1 MRLCSIKR
9 ITTNGGGNSPGYDVE
24 TLKKPWQK
32 WEASLKLLKW
42 AQSLD
47 TYEAQ
52 PVKRVMI
59 QDNGKLR
66 PLGIPTIFDRLTQCM
81 YYQIMDPIVEE
92 NSDRNSFGFRLRRDI
107 GDVIQQLTI
116 FLDQP
121 YSATKILDADIS
133 KCFEKIDHNAILKD
147 CIVFNKKPI
156 AQWLKAPI
164 YHGPNQSISKSK
176 HLNYRLEQSL
186 IGTPQGGIISPI
198 LCNIVL
204 NGMEGAIEEKTHLT
218 DVTYPK
224 HPNYKL
230 TLIRYA
236 DDFVI
241 IAPTWERLELAKSRI
256 EAFLKTKGLDL
267 NKAKTSKV
275 DIKDG
280 FQIVGFWIQKR
291 KYHVDVFR
299 HFVLNK
305 GINMTQSAVIPG
317 ELESPTSTLSG

>member
-1 MRLCSIKR
+1 M
-9 ITTNGGGNSPGYDVE
+9 
-24 TLKKPWQK
+24 
-32 WEASLKLLKW
+32 KLLKW

-147 CIVFNKKPI
+147 CIVFNKNPI
-156 AQWLKAPI
+156 AQ
-164 YHGPNQSISKSK
+164 
-176 HLNYRLEQSL
+176 
-186 IGTPQGGIISPI
+186 
-198 LCNIVL
+198 
-204 NGMEGAIEEKTHLT
+204 
-218 DVTYPK
+218 
-224 HPNYKL
+224 
-230 TLIRYA
+230 
-236 DDFVI
+236 
-241 IAPTWERLELAKSRI
+241 
-256 EAFLKTKGLDL
+256 
-267 NKAKTSKV
+267 
-275 DIKDG
+275 
-280 FQIVGFWIQKR
+280 
-291 KYHVDVFR
+291 
-299 HFVLNK
+299 
-305 GINMTQSAVIPG
+305 
-317 ELESPTSTLSG
+317 